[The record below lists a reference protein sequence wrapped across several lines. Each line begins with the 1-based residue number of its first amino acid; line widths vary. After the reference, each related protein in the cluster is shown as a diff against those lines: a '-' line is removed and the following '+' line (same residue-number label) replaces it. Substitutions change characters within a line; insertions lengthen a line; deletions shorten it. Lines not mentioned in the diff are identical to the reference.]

1 MINDDAKMS
10 FCLLQEELIHLKTIP
25 NSLAVFCLA
34 TYGEGDPTDNAM
46 EFIDWL
52 KNGDADLSGLNYA
65 VRYYYVQRIISGSI
79 ILPCNNREFNH
90 FNYFILCVS
99 ILRVQAI

>member
-1 MINDDAKMS
+1 MMR
-10 FCLLQEELIHLKTIP
+10 QEELVHLKTIP

-52 KNGDADLSGLNYA
+52 KNGDGNLTGLNYA
-65 VRYYYVQRIISGSI
+65 VCIYVLGFTFSGSLPVRICCVVIAGNLI
-79 ILPCNNREFNH
+79 ILITSAF
-90 FNYFILCVS
+90 V
-99 ILRVQAI
+99 